1 MCAVLVANLTLNATF
16 RTTMGHG
23 EVHIQ
28 TRAFSTVVH
37 SKSEMRKVNLL
48 LITIFSYI
56 STYFH
61 PQGTYVYW
69 MTRQYKYV

>member
-16 RTTMGHG
+16 RTTMGLG

-48 LITIFSYI
+48 LITIFLLIPI
-56 STYFH
+56 STH
-61 PQGTYVYW
+61 NEHILDDLTICA
-69 MTRQYKYV
+69 